1 MVRIFKTNVERLE
14 KANGIT
20 AVLSERLPA
29 HTINFDLED
38 CDKILRVNDSK
49 ILNHKIIEL
58 VNSYGFHCEVL
69 P

>member
-38 CDKILRVNDSK
+38 CDKILRIEGDDFNPDLVIRLLK
-49 ILNHKIIEL
+49 ILDYECKEIE
-58 VNSYGFHCEVL
+58 
-69 P
+69 